1 MGRVVLANPEKNFFS
16 WFFDFF
22 FQPKYVILGFLAND
36 AIQRICR
43 QNTGN
48 TSFGQKQK
56 NRKIALI
63 FMFLVRFFC
72 CKKKNV
78 IWDISDGLERFWGQK
93 SFSTIFKITYYVNIA
108 FSSIF
113 FEQNLLETWP
123 LARSG
128 CPKIAKISKIVFF
141 AKTCL

>member
-1 MGRVVLANPEKNFFS
+1 MPQSFQNVSKKKYSIIFVDFRAIFRFFR
-16 WFFDFF
+16 FC
-22 FQPKYVILGFLAND
+22 PND
-36 AIQRICR
+36 VFQRICC
-43 QNTGN
+43 QNTRN
-48 TSFGQKQK
+48 TSFGQNQK

-72 CKKKNV
+72 GKKKNV

-93 SFSTIFKITYYVNIA
+93 SFSTIFKIAYYVNIA

-113 FEQNLLETWP
+113 LEQNLLETWP

-128 CPKIAKISKIVFF
+128 CPKIGFF